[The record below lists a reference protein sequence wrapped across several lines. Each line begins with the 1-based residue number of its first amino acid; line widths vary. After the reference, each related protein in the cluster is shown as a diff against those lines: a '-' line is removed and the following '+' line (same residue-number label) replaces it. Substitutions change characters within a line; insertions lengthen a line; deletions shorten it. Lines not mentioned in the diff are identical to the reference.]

1 MDFQATDH
9 ARVRFRQRGIDERTV
24 ECLLRHGEAKHA
36 HDGAIKISLTKRAA
50 KEAIRALK
58 EEIKKIE
65 RAQRKIIVEKDGQ
78 SISYLAHLAGL
89 MKLLWLW
96 HGWFSVVY

>member
-78 SISYLAHLAGL
+78 ILTGYHRRKGL
-89 MKLLWLW
+89 FNGNNRCLRRQ
-96 HGWFSVVY
+96 F